1 MTKPPSVSRRR
12 LLRGITATGTLLRI
26 GLPPLDAMFNS
37 HGTAYA
43 AEQSIPSA

>member
-1 MTKPPSVSRRR
+1 MDNKTGVSRRR
-12 LLRGITATGTLLRI
+12 ILRGLTATGTLLRI

-43 AEQSIPSA
+43 AESKIP